1 MDHGMDDLSSI
12 AQNVK
17 KESTREQFSYRRDHR
32 RVVRCMLNPALSRV
46 SARHQGVQPGAKI
59 AEEFALAHIVLHH
72 PISAVGPRFGRFVS
86 FLRILATKQNLENA

>member
-1 MDHGMDDLSSI
+1 MDHGMDDLSAI

-59 AEEFALAHIVLHH
+59 AEDSLWLTSYCITQFLPLGRALA
-72 PISAVGPRFGRFVS
+72 VS
-86 FLRILATKQNLENA
+86 